1 MSREEGSSLVWLGIA
16 ILICIGSLRLSLGSF
31 RNPGP
36 GFFPF
41 IAGLIVAVMAL
52 AIHLQS
58 RGKTSAKGTREP
70 LWADKKRIQ
79 KMVLTT
85 LALLA
90 YGVGM
95 DYLGFLVSTFLFL
108 AFLLRMIEPQ
118 RWSLVLL
125 ESALASGISYLIF
138 DIWLQAQLP
147 KGLFQI

>member
-16 ILICIGSLRLSLGSF
+16 ILICIGSFRLSLGSF

-41 IAGLIVAVMAL
+41 IAGLIVAVLAL

-58 RGKTSAKGTREP
+58 RGKDSAKETKGP

-79 KMVLTT
+79 KMVFTT

-95 DYLGFLVSTFLFL
+95 DYLGFLVSTFIFL

-147 KGLFQI
+147 KGIFQI

>member
-16 ILICIGSLRLSLGSF
+16 ILICIGSFRLSLGSF

-41 IAGLIVAVMAL
+41 IAGLIVAVLAL

-58 RGKTSAKGTREP
+58 RGKASAKETKGP

-79 KMVLTT
+79 KMVFTT

-95 DYLGFLVSTFLFL
+95 DYLGFLVSTFIFL

-147 KGLFQI
+147 KGIFQI

>member
-58 RGKTSAKGTREP
+58 RRKASAKETQEP

-79 KMVLTT
+79 KMVFTT

-147 KGLFQI
+147 KGIFQI

>member
-41 IAGLIVAVMAL
+41 IAGLIVAGMAL

-58 RGKTSAKGTREP
+58 RGKVSAKGTREP

-79 KMVLTT
+79 KMILTT

>member
-58 RGKTSAKGTREP
+58 RGKTSAKGTPEP

-79 KMVLTT
+79 KMVFTT

-147 KGLFQI
+147 KGIFQI

>member
-16 ILICIGSLRLSLGSF
+16 LLICIGSFRLSVGSF

-41 IAGLIVAVMAL
+41 IAGMIVAVLAF

-58 RGKTSAKGTREP
+58 RAKASIKESRGR
-70 LWADKKRIQ
+70 LWTDKKRIQ
-79 KMVLTT
+79 KMVFTT

-95 DYLGFLVSTFLFL
+95 DYLGFLLSTFIFL

-147 KGLFQI
+147 KGIFQL